1 MKKTDEQKQ
10 LIRDNKMIPLFWKV
24 VTDKEKHMLIV
35 TKSKK
40 AASRC
45 ARPEGGMEI

>member
-24 VTDKEKHMLIV
+24 ITDKEKHMLIV
-35 TKSKK
+35 NTFTGEYRVLEK
-40 AASRC
+40 
-45 ARPEGGMEI
+45 